1 MLEIGSG
8 QIHLWLTFYDEIS
21 EPHLLRGYRDLLSDA
36 ERAKHARYHFER
48 DRHCYLV
55 TRALVRTTL
64 SKYVP
69 IDPAAW
75 TFTTNAYGRP
85 QIANLITNEN
95 DGARTLVFNLAHTRG
110 LIVLGIA
117 RDRALGVDVENLRVR
132 EACVEIADRWF
143 APEEVAALHELPR
156 EQQHHRFFEYWTLKE
171 SYIKA
176 RAMGLSMP
184 LDSFWF
190 RFRDDG
196 GLGMTIRGASSTAAS
211 RWRFWQLQ
219 PTSEHLLAVCA
230 ERDAGE
236 PMSLAIKTITP
247 LAREEDYAI
256 VPTNC

>member
-8 QIHLWLTFYDEIS
+8 QIHLWLTFYDEIDDS
-21 EPHLLRGYRDLLSDA
+21 QLLRGYWELLSDA
-36 ERAKHARYHFER
+36 ERAKHARFRFER

-69 IDPAAW
+69 IDPAEWIFA
-75 TFTTNAYGRP
+75 TNAYGRP
-85 QIANLITNEN
+85 RIADQIANDN

-110 LIVLGIA
+110 LIILGIA
-117 RDRALGVDVENLRVR
+117 RHRALGVDVENVRVR

-143 APEEVAALHELPR
+143 APEEVAALHSLPR

-176 RAMGLSMP
+176 RGMGLSMP

-196 GLGMTIRGASSTAAS
+196 ALGMTIRGASSAAAS
-211 RWRFWQLQ
+211 RWRFAQLQ
-219 PTSEHLLAVCA
+219 PTRDYLLAVCA
-230 ERDAGE
+230 ERGEGE
-236 PMSLAIKTITP
+236 PMPLAIKKITP
-247 LAREEDYAI
+247 LAREEDYAV